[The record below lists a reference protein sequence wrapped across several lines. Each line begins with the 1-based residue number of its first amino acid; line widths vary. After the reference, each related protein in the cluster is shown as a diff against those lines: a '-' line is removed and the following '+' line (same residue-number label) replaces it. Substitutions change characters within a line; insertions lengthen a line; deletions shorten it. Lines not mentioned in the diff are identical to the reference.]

1 MSVSK
6 KTMDFSLKI
15 KVAMQYKS
23 HVFENSRETDMW
35 KVMEQMSDL
44 LKQKMYELS
53 MKQTISHDLLYM
65 PLFKAYFKTNTLCN
79 I

>member
-1 MSVSK
+1 
-6 KTMDFSLKI
+6 
-15 KVAMQYKS
+15 
-23 HVFENSRETDMW
+23 MW